1 MTNQVARRPSQ
12 RPPRTPPHARE
23 DSIGDDVELNSE
35 ESFPASDPPSWT
47 PVARVGTPPPRH
59 DADDKRH

>member
-1 MTNQVARRPSQ
+1 MTNEVARRPSQ
-12 RPPRTPPHARE
+12 RPPSTPPQPRE

-47 PVARVGTPPPRH
+47 PVARVGIPRPRPS
-59 DADDKRH
+59 ADSPQN